1 MVLRDINLITD
12 DILERRYL
20 LRHLVIW
27 CSGILAV
34 LVLAAAVYGYLIRFH
49 YAAQPGLADGNN
61 FTATLAQLV
70 GEINREQGKL
80 NRALQERAQFGALIG
95 LQRPYSSILAR
106 LAEIM
111 NDQTWLS
118 QLALDTGREGT
129 VRLKLL
135 GFSLSQDHLGDFL
148 QQLSRD
154 PRFRRVV
161 LKYSEKSEVQAYGG
175 SPVQFQIECEISGG

>member
-27 CSGILAV
+27 GSSILAV
-34 LVLAAAVYGYLIRFH
+34 LVLAAAVYGYGIRVH
-49 YAAQPGLADGNN
+49 YAAQQDLADGNN
-61 FTATLAQLV
+61 FTATLAAMV
-70 GEINREQGKL
+70 SEVNREQGKL
-80 NRALQERAQFGALIG
+80 NTALREMSQIGALIG

-106 LAEIM
+106 LTEIM
-111 NDQTWLS
+111 NAQTWL
-118 QLALDTGREGT
+118 QLLVLDTNREGT

-135 GFSLSQDHLGDFL
+135 GHSLSQEHLGEFI

-154 PRFRRVV
+154 PRFRGVV
-161 LKYSEKSEVQAYGG
+161 LKYAQKSDGQVYGE
-175 SPVQFQIECEISGG
+175 SAVQFQIECEISGG